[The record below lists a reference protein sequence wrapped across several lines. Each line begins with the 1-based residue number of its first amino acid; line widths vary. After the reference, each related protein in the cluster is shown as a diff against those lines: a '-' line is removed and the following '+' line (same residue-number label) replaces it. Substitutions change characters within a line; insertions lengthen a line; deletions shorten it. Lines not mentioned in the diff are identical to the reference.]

1 MKKKS
6 QKAAGEKQAP
16 VQLTTAQLETVAA
29 GFAKQVKVKGSIDPT
44 TTSGAQVPTA
54 ALLQQLKLS

>member
-6 QKAAGEKQAP
+6 QKSVGEKLEAP

-29 GFAKQVKVKGSIDPT
+29 GFAKQVTKGGIDPT
-44 TTSGAQVPTA
+44 TRSGAQMQTA